1 MSYGFFVVV
10 VFLLDASEFPLFL
23 LEPWVFASRWGVFQW
38 GGRYLVCQ
46 VYFIFMVLGDFFRG
60 DLSSPCCCGEWY
72 CGVGS
77 YFHHGVGG
85 ACFIGG
91 CGS

>member
-1 MSYGFFVVV
+1 MVGVVKVFRGSRADYSGELWVFVVV

-60 DLSSPCCCGEWY
+60 NLSSPC
-72 CGVGS
+72 
-77 YFHHGVGG
+77 
-85 ACFIGG
+85 
-91 CGS
+91 